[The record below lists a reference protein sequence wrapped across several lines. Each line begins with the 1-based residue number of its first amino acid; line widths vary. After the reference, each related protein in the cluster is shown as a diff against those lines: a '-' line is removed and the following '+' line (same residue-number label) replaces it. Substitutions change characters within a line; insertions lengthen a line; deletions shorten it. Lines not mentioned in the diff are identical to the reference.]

1 MDLNKTGVNS
11 RAHEG
16 QAVPTSY
23 KTFNMLLIKPSR
35 VGHLYIK
42 QCVPINIKSTY
53 ISVVH
58 YNSICVGYLLKDIL
72 TTKTYIHRPNSMPT
86 RFPYQVVFVS
96 SKCNTTGVTGGS
108 ETVLEF
114 IPGFSRDHTTQ
125 LFYLQQYSNYRNG
138 QILIF

>member
-1 MDLNKTGVNS
+1 MDLTKTGVNPK
-11 RAHEG
+11 AHEG

-23 KTFNMLLIKPSR
+23 QTFNMLLIKPSR

-58 YNSICVGYLLKDIL
+58 QNSICVGYLLKGIL
-72 TTKTYIHRPNSMPT
+72 ITTTYVHRPNSMPT
-86 RFPYQVVFVS
+86 RFTYQMVFVS
-96 SKCNTTGVTGGS
+96 SKCNTTGVRSGS
-108 ETVLEF
+108 KTVLEF
-114 IPGFSRDHTTQ
+114 ILGFSRDYTTQ